1 MDTKF
6 LSWFLSGGSVAL
18 PKRLL
23 AYMQPLNL
31 NFEELGELV
40 YLFSLEGRIPH
51 GDIYGKTAA
60 SDLVKKRFITYN
72 VDTGAVSF
80 DPLFDKMFNNT
91 TAGEQAQA
99 QGNPV
104 KEDSIESLNKVVK
117 RYEKEKGI
125 ILPSKARQDLSE
137 IILRYGWD
145 SDLSYMVYDYYY
157 TNQRNHYSFL
167 SFAQDTTPPA
177 FL

>member
-99 QGNPV
+99 QG
-104 KEDSIESLNKVVK
+104 KW
-117 RYEKEKGI
+117 RTAT
-125 ILPSKARQDLSE
+125 ARRE
-137 IILRYGWD
+137 FRPG
-145 SDLSYMVYDYYY
+145 
-157 TNQRNHYSFL
+157 
-167 SFAQDTTPPA
+167 
-177 FL
+177 